1 MSVSYTWAI
10 TKLYTKNIT
19 EGGSTYS
26 DVIKRV
32 EGTLTAKESSTNT
45 EKVHPYDLDLK
56 NPADWSDFTAYG
68 SLSESGVQAWVE
80 ARLTDPTIAEIKA
93 FLNAQIEFTDEV
105 GGTSAKGTGSGDD
118 FSATFPWS

>member
-45 EKVHPYDLDLK
+45 EKVHPYDLDLR
-56 NPADWSDFTAYG
+56 NPADWSAFTAYG
-68 SLSESGVQAWVE
+68 SLSKSAVQAWVE

-93 FLNAQIEFTDEV
+93 FLNGQIAFTDEIS
-105 GGTSAKGTGSGDD
+105 GSSAKGTGSGDD

>member
-56 NPADWSDFTAYG
+56 NPADWSDFTAYS

-80 ARLTDPTIAEIKA
+80 ARLTDPTIAEIKE
-93 FLNAQIEFTDEV
+93 FLNAQIAFTDEIA
-105 GGTSAKGTGSGDD
+105 GTSAKGTGSGDD

>member
-19 EGGSTYS
+19 EGGSTYA

-32 EGTLTAKESSTNT
+32 EGNLTAKESSTNT
-45 EKVHPYDLDLK
+45 EKSHAYDLDLK
-56 NPADWSDFTAYG
+56 NPADWSGFTAYG
-68 SLSESGVQAWVE
+68 SVSESAVQAWVE
-80 ARLTDPTIAEIKA
+80 ARLTDPSIAEIKE
-93 FLNAQIEFTDEV
+93 FLNAQIAFTDEIA
-105 GGTSAKGTGSGDD
+105 GSSAKGTGSGDD

>member
-56 NPADWSDFTAYG
+56 NPADWSDFTAYN

-80 ARLTDPTIAEIKA
+80 ARLTDPTIAEIKE
-93 FLNAQIEFTDEV
+93 FLNAQIAFTDEIA
-105 GGTSAKGTGSGDD
+105 GTSAKGTGSGDD